1 MWQKNPDSYSSGVTS
16 SIFTLM
22 ERPYAPVNTRL
33 RAAIAREK
41 AMPQVFAEARQNL
54 VNPPK
59 IYTEIA
65 LEQIDGNIRFFQQD
79 VPLAFCGRN
88 GCRGQSRVLPGLT
101 KPSSAPSRATPSG

>member
-1 MWQKNPDSYSSGVTS
+1 MQLEVVRGWQKNPDLYSSGITG

-41 AMPQVFAEARQNL
+41 QMPQVFTEARQNL
-54 VNPPK
+54 KNPPR

-65 LEQIDGNIRFFQQD
+65 LETDQM
-79 VPLAFCGRN
+79 A
-88 GCRGQSRVLPGLT
+88 S
-101 KPSSAPSRATPSG
+101 